1 MNNQKRAPYL
11 LILALLV
18 AGYLSMSPVAKA
30 ADMPGG
36 DSDQVSK
43 LLSEAKTEAQALV
56 HDTDQLKTFAQSN
69 LSYESHAS
77 KITSIK
83 EHINQAGEILASLHE
98 ARDTAAPWQQQAIG
112 QITPLLKQ
120 LAANTQSAIEH
131 LNDKRHN
138 IGLSTEYKNYVV
150 ENYDLAKELAA
161 LISDYVDYERH
172 KAEFDRLGEKLQV
185 AEN

>member
-1 MNNQKRAPYL
+1 

-18 AGYLSMSPVAKA
+18 AGYLTMSPVAKA
-30 ADMPGG
+30 ADTSGG
-36 DSDQVSK
+36 DSEQVSK
-43 LLSEAKTEAQALV
+43 LFSEAKAEAHELEA
-56 HDTDQLKTFAQSN
+56 DADQLKAFTQSN
-69 LSYESHAS
+69 LSYQSHAF
-77 KITSIK
+77 KIESIK
-83 EHINQAGEILASLHE
+83 EHVNQAGKILADLHA
-98 ARDTAAPWQQQAIG
+98 ARDTAAPWQQQAID

-120 LAANTQSAIEH
+120 LASNTQSAIEL
-131 LNDKRHN
+131 LNDEKHR
-138 IGLSTEYKNYVV
+138 SVEYKNYAV